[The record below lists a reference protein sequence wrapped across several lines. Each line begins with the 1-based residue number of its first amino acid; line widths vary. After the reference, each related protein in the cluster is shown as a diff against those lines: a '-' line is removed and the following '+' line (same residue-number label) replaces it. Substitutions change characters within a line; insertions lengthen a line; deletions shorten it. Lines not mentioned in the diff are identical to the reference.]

1 MSQSYINV
9 IGAGLAGSEAAYQIA
24 ERGIP
29 VKLYEMRG
37 VKSTPQHK
45 TDNFAELVCS
55 NSLRGDAL
63 TNAVGLLKEEMRRL
77 GSVILESAEATR
89 VPAGGALAVDRD
101 GFSQMVTEKVANHP
115 LIEVVRDEITELPTD
130 VITVSM
136 SSFFI
141 QFVPVATLTEDPII
155 NALFGGVV
163 MGLGIG
169 FALRNNISSGGTDIV
184 SLTIRKKTGK
194 NVGSISFLVNGTIM
208 LIAGLTF
215 GWKYALYSMIT
226 IFVSSRVTDAVF
238 TKQKRMQ
245 AMIVTNHPEKVIEKI
260 HKKLHRGATMIHD
273 AEGTYNHERK
283 AVLITVITRAEFN
296 EFKQIMTQVDPGAFV
311 SVSENVHILGRFVE
325 TEN

>member
-1 MSQSYINV
+1 MKQTKPTRRWHYYLRRFAYQVKILRVLKGISREKYDEKISASLVYGFLSSIAVNFFFQPGHVYSSGATGLAQIISTLSKYWFNFHIPISVAFYCINV
-9 IGAGLAGSEAAYQIA
+9 PLMILAWRQIGRKFTIF
-24 ERGIP
+24 
-29 VKLYEMRG
+29 
-37 VKSTPQHK
+37 T
-45 TDNFAELVCS
+45 F
-55 NSLRGDAL
+55 
-63 TNAVGLLKEEMRRL
+63 
-77 GSVILESAEATR
+77 
-89 VPAGGALAVDRD
+89 
-101 GFSQMVTEKVANHP
+101 
-115 LIEVVRDEITELPTD
+115 
-130 VITVSM
+130 ITVSM
-136 SSFFI
+136 SSLFI
-141 QFVPVATLTEDPII
+141 QFVPVVTLTEDPI
-155 NALFGGVV
+155 

-169 FALRNNISSGGTDIV
+169 FALRHNISSGGTDIV

-238 TKQKRMQ
+238 TKQKKMQ
-245 AMIVTNHPEKVIEKI
+245 AMIVTSNPDTVIEKI
-260 HKKLHRGATMIHD
+260 HNKLHRGATIIHD

-296 EFKQIMTQVDPGAFV
+296 DFKLIMKQVDPTAFV

>member
-1 MSQSYINV
+1 MV
-9 IGAGLAGSEAAYQIA
+9 LAWYQI
-24 ERGIP
+24 G
-29 VKLYEMRG
+29 
-37 VKSTPQHK
+37 HK
-45 TDNFAELVCS
+45 FTVF
-55 NSLRGDAL
+55 
-63 TNAVGLLKEEMRRL
+63 T
-77 GSVILESAEATR
+77 
-89 VPAGGALAVDRD
+89 
-101 GFSQMVTEKVANHP
+101 F
-115 LIEVVRDEITELPTD
+115 
-130 VITVSM
+130 ITVSM

-163 MGLGIG
+163 MGLG
-169 FALRNNISSGGTDIV
+169 
-184 SLTIRKKTGK
+184 
-194 NVGSISFLVNGTIM
+194 
-208 LIAGLTF
+208 F

-245 AMIVTNHPEKVIEKI
+245 AMIVTNHPDKVIEKI

-296 EFKQIMTQVDPGAFV
+296 EFKQIMKQVDPSAFV

-325 TEN
+325 TDN